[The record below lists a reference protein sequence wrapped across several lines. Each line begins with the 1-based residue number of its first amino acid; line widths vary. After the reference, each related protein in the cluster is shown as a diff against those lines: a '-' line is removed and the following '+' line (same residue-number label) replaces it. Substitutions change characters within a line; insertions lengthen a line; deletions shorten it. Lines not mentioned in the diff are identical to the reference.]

1 MPGPAVSLSL
11 RGCAV
16 VFADDLCD
24 ADFLLDFA
32 FFELE
37 CVVEPAE
44 VFRDVD
50 WLALPELPEVPVRSA
65 LSAA

>member
-16 VFADDLCD
+16 VFVDDLCA

-32 FFELE
+32 FFDVE